1 MPHCRPRLVTPLLQ
15 PQQQLSFVTVLIHS
29 LIKPQ
34 QMPGDRIGSR
44 LATSAMML
52 ASSDGDLAFG
62 PSEDGSSTWVS
73 ALHRFA
79 VKGLDHDRLE
89 QVNLEPGGGFPY
101 DRKWALHLDASPN
114 RFTPMTP
121 NYLHKSAFLCAFT
134 ANVLLASFATQ
145 FDDAA
150 RTLTVSRR
158 RGAGA
163 AAGPLLQ
170 ESLESGEGRERI
182 AAFFSN
188 ASGRAVTVVGGEGDD
203 QGRQRHHQFG
213 NTESGIRVG
222 DGSTRTIHL
231 VNANTVADLSAKS
244 GVPLHVD
251 RFRAN
256 VILQGGLPAW
266 HEFQWV
272 GRTIQLG
279 AATLRVIKRT
289 RCGVM
294 ASMWTRVMRA
304 CERAGRL
311 TLTFPRCLQGTSR
324 SMGRIWACTHR

>member
-1 MPHCRPRLVTPLLQ
+1 MKTDLPHGCPLSIAL
-15 PQQQLSFVTVLIHS
+15 LS
-29 LIKPQ
+29 
-34 QMPGDRIGSR
+34 R
-44 LATSAMML
+44 
-52 ASSDGDLAFG
+52 ASITIVWSK
-62 PSEDGSSTWVS
+62 STWNPEAAS
-73 ALHRFA
+73 R
-79 VKGLDHDRLE
+79 
-89 QVNLEPGGGFPY
+89 

-114 RFTPMTP
+114 RFTPTTP

-150 RTLTVSRR
+150 RILTVSRR

-188 ASGRAVTVVGGEGDD
+188 ASGRAVTVVGGEGES

-222 DGSTRTIHL
+222 DGSTRTIHV
-231 VNANTVADLSAKS
+231 VNAKS
-244 GVPLHVD
+244 PTRWLTYLPSPACRYTWIGSGPTSSSK
-251 RFRAN
+251 
-256 VILQGGLPAW
+256 GGCLPGTSSSGSGAPSS
-266 HEFQWV
+266 WV
-272 GRTIQLG
+272 RPRSESSSG
-279 AATLRVIKRT
+279 

-294 ASMWTRVMRA
+294 ASINVDARHASGEADVDVPALLARHFPEHGPYLGVYAQVVTGGAVRIGDRVLA
-304 CERAGRL
+304 
-311 TLTFPRCLQGTSR
+311 S
-324 SMGRIWACTHR
+324 S

>member
-1 MPHCRPRLVTPLLQ
+1 MIRCGGGQPTADPITWHLLRFNQ
-15 PQQQLSFVTVLIHS
+15 
-29 LIKPQ
+29 
-34 QMPGDRIGSR
+34 
-44 LATSAMML
+44 AMNEDCAAL
-52 ASSDGDLAFG
+52 PTSSDGDLAFG

-114 RFTPMTP
+114 RFTPTTP

-150 RTLTVSRR
+150 RILTVSRR

-188 ASGRAVTVVGGEGDD
+188 ASGRAVTVVGGEGES

-222 DGSTRTIHL
+222 DGSTRTIHV
-231 VNANTVADLSAKS
+231 VNAKS
-244 GVPLHVD
+244 PTRWLTYLPSPACRYTWIGSGPTSSSK
-251 RFRAN
+251 
-256 VILQGGLPAW
+256 GGCLPGTSSSGSGAPSS
-266 HEFQWV
+266 WV
-272 GRTIQLG
+272 RPRSESSSG
-279 AATLRVIKRT
+279 

-294 ASMWTRVMRA
+294 ASMWTRVM
-304 CERAGRL
+304 RAGRL